1 MGDSVRASGW
11 KIVDAPKKIA
21 ALNPQL
27 PTFNRSFALGA
38 ANMI

>member
-11 KIVDAPKKIA
+11 KVVDAPKKIA
-21 ALNPQL
+21 ALIPQL
-27 PTFNRSFALGA
+27 PTFNRTFALGA